1 MLWVAISLPGL
12 TLLHPGNLYSFGL
25 LYADPGSGALA
36 WQLLL
41 SLLVGAM
48 FYVRTVT
55 RKVKAFIADRKR
67 RQLVGKVTAPQLKNS
82 SAALSNTVLTKSED
96 Y

>member
-1 MLWVAISLPGL
+1 MIGVDIPLAGL
-12 TLLHPGNLYSFGL
+12 ILVHPGNLLSFGL

-41 SLLVGAM
+41 SLLFGAM
-48 FYVRTVT
+48 FYARTVT
-55 RKVKAFIADRKR
+55 RKVRTFLADRKGD
-67 RQLVGKVTAPQLKNS
+67 LVAQVTVPGLKNS
-82 SAALSNTVLTKSED
+82 STALPHTVPRKSED

>member
-1 MLWVAISLPGL
+1 MIWVAIALADSTLLLPGK
-12 TLLHPGNLYSFGL
+12 LYSFGL

-41 SLLVGAM
+41 SLLVGAI
-48 FYVRTVT
+48 FYLRTVT
-55 RKVKAFIADRKR
+55 QKVRTFITDRKS
-67 RQLVGKVTAPQLKNS
+67 RQLVGQVTAPGLDN
-82 SAALSNTVLTKSED
+82 SNTVLTKSED

>member
-1 MLWVAISLPGL
+1 M
-12 TLLHPGNLYSFGL
+12 

-41 SLLVGAM
+41 SLLFGAM

-55 RKVKAFIADRKR
+55 RKVRTFIADRKS
-67 RQLVGKVTAPQLKNS
+67 RQLADQITAPRLKNS

>member
-1 MLWVAISLPGL
+1 MIWVDIPLAGS
-12 TLLHPGNLYSFGL
+12 TLLHSGNLYSFGL

-41 SLLVGAM
+41 SLLFGAM

-55 RKVKAFIADRKR
+55 RRVRTFIADRKSR
-67 RQLVGKVTAPQLKNS
+67 HL
-82 SAALSNTVLTKSED
+82 
-96 Y
+96 

>member
-1 MLWVAISLPGL
+1 M
-12 TLLHPGNLYSFGL
+12 

-41 SLLVGAM
+41 SMLFGAM

-55 RKVKAFIADRKR
+55 RKVRTFIADRKR
-67 RQLVGKVTAPQLKNS
+67 RQLADQITAPRLKNS

>member
-1 MLWVAISLPGL
+1 M
-12 TLLHPGNLYSFGL
+12 

-41 SLLVGAM
+41 SILFGAM
-48 FYVRTVT
+48 FYVRAVT
-55 RKVKAFIADRKR
+55 RKVRTFIADRKS
-67 RQLVGKVTAPQLKNS
+67 RQLADQITAQRLKNS
-82 SAALSNTVLTKSED
+82 AAALSNTVLTKSED

>member
-1 MLWVAISLPGL
+1 M
-12 TLLHPGNLYSFGL
+12 

-41 SLLVGAM
+41 SLLFGAM

-55 RKVKAFIADRKR
+55 RKVRTFIANRKS
-67 RQLVGKVTAPQLKNS
+67 RQLADQVTVPRLKNS

>member
-1 MLWVAISLPGL
+1 MIWVAIPLAGA

-41 SLLVGAM
+41 SLLFGAM
-48 FYVRTVT
+48 FYVRTFT
-55 RKVKAFIADRKR
+55 RKVRTFITNRKG
-67 RQLVGKVTAPQLKNS
+67 RQLIGQVTAPGLEDS